1 MTDLLEQK
9 CAFSPCSSGGG
20 GGREVLSNSDLLKIK
35 IKKDN
40 MPIMYFFFQGGGGL
54 VCREPA
60 DYGSPESVPEGRGQ
74 SHD

>member
-1 MTDLLEQK
+1 MTDLLEWLNRK

-20 GGREVLSNSDLLKIK
+20 GDCQTQICKNKK

>member
-1 MTDLLEQK
+1 MVGEGIVKLR
-9 CAFSPCSSGGG
+9 F
-20 GGREVLSNSDLLKIK
+20 VNLK
-35 IKKDN
+35 KKRN

-54 VCREPA
+54 ICREPA